1 MLHPALILLLCLILS
16 QIMAKY
22 KLDIL
27 LQTDFQLIGIVTP
40 LPAYRVAYFINMELE
55 LCLKRKDDWVLEF
68 GRRNEKYRFPLFCD
82 YLEIDK
88 LNIYL
93 LGNKALQTSNTLLP
107 EHRYLDFLLMLKGVE
122 GSYFCRT
129 YSEKLAAFAHFQT
142 IVKIDVDKLS
152 SIENIIIDDEIIQQ
166 D

>member
-1 MLHPALILLLCLILS
+1 
-16 QIMAKY
+16 MAKY
-22 KLDIL
+22 KLDIP

-40 LPAYRVAYFINMELE
+40 LPAYRVAYFINKELG
-55 LCLKRKDDWVLEF
+55 LRLKRKDDWVLEF
-68 GRRNEKYRFPLFCD
+68 GKRNEKYRFPLFCD

-88 LNIYL
+88 LNIYF
-93 LGNKALQTSNTLLP
+93 LGNKAVNTGNPLLA

-122 GSYFCRT
+122 GSYFSRT
-129 YSEKLAAFAHFQT
+129 YFEILAAFTHFQT
-142 IVKIDVDKLS
+142 TVKIDVDKLS

>member
-1 MLHPALILLLCLILS
+1 
-16 QIMAKY
+16 MAKY
-22 KLDIL
+22 KLDIP

-40 LPAYRVAYFINMELE
+40 LPAYRVAYFINKELE
-55 LCLKRKDDWVLEF
+55 LHLRRKDDWVLEF
-68 GRRNEKYRFPLFCD
+68 GKRNEKYRFPLFCD

-93 LGNKALQTSNTLLP
+93 LGNKAVITGNALLP
-107 EHRYLDFLLMLKGVE
+107 EYRYLDFLLMLKGVE
-122 GSYFCRT
+122 GSYFSRKYFET
-129 YSEKLAAFAHFQT
+129 LAAFTHFQT
-142 IVKIDVDKLS
+142 TVKIDADKLS